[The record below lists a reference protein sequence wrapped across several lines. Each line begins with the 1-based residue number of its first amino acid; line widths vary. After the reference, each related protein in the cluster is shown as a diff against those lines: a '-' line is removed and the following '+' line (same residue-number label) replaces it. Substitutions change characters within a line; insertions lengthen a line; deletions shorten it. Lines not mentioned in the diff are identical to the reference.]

1 MAPQLDAFFKQVDDL
16 SDHFIDRL
24 SKAVAIP
31 SVSAEDE
38 RRPEVVRVST
48 PSIIHPTNKAD
59 ISPDGPLASRRAQGF
74 GSRS

>member
-1 MAPQLDAFFKQVDDL
+1 MAPQLDAYFKQVETL

-38 RRPEVVRVST
+38 RRPEVVRVS
-48 PSIIHPTNKAD
+48 
-59 ISPDGPLASRRAQGF
+59 LSRETAQLLHVFVAGN
-74 GSRS
+74 GIREHIRSD